1 MSEEKDVVYVGKKD
15 LMTYVMSVLSRFQ
28 KDAKKV
34 TVKARGRAISRAVD
48 IAEVARNRFMQ
59 NIKVSTIQIGS
70 KAVER
75 EGRNFNVSEI
85 EIVLEV

>member
-28 KDAKKV
+28 RDAKKV

>member
-48 IAEVARNRFMQ
+48 IAEVTRNRFMQ

>member
-1 MSEEKDVVYVGKKD
+1 MLEEKDVVYVGKKD